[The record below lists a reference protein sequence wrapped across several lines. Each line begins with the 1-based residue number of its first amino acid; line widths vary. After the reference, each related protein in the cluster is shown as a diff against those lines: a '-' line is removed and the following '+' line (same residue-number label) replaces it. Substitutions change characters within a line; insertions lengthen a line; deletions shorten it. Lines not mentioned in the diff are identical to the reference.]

1 MTRSEATAASHNSP
15 SSIVSLLSVI
25 WLNLF
30 FWCAVVVV
38 TALFVTG
45 ATIYVGLFLLVVRNR
60 RRGKWLV
67 RRSITH
73 YGSLV
78 LSLGWPLVKVRY
90 VDHAPNESAP
100 FIFVSNHRSS
110 SDAFLMALLP
120 FEVIQMLNNWPA
132 RLPVVGPVAWI
143 AGYLK
148 VRKLSPEIFM
158 ERGSQ
163 LLKDGVCIV
172 AFPEGTRSG
181 SRNMGSFHGSAF
193 RLALHSG
200 APIAPLAI
208 EGNDNIPR
216 RGSLVLHPGRITVSK
231 LPAITHEQYKDLNA
245 YKLKTLVRERIR
257 AYLDAQTV

>member
-1 MTRSEATAASHNSP
+1 MTRPVARAVSHN
-15 SSIVSLLSVI
+15 SLLSVV

-30 FWCAVVVV
+30 FWASVVVV

-73 YGSLV
+73 YGDLV
-78 LSLGWPLVKVRY
+78 LRLGWPLVKVRY
-90 VDHAPNESAP
+90 VDHAPDESSP
-100 FIFVSNHRSS
+100 FIFVSNHRSA
-110 SDAFLMALLP
+110 SDAFLMACLP
-120 FEVIQMLNNWPA
+120 FEVVQVLNNWPS

-148 VRKLSPEIFM
+148 VRKMSPEAFIQKGT
-158 ERGSQ
+158 R

-172 AFPEGTRSG
+172 TFPEGTRSG
-181 SRNMGSFHGSAF
+181 SRNLGSFHGSAF

-208 EGNDNIPR
+208 TGNENIPR
-216 RGSLVLHPGRITVSK
+216 RGSVVLHPGRITVAK
-231 LPAITHEQYKDLNA
+231 LPSITHEQYKDLTA
-245 YKLKTLVRERIR
+245 YKLKTLVREKIR
-257 AYLDAQTV
+257 AYLDAQPA